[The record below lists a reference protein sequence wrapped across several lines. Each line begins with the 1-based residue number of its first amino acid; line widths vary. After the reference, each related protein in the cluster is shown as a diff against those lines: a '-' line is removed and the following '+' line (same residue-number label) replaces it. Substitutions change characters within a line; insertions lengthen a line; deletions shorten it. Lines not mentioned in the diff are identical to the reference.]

1 MVETRLIDGKAFAEQ
16 MRGRLAGDVAAF
28 IARTGVTPGLAVV
41 LVGTDPAS
49 TVYVRNKNKQ
59 TLEAGMASIE
69 HALPAETTEAALLA
83 LIDALN
89 ANPDVHGIL
98 VQLPLPGRRRCSPP
112 STPPRMSTASMW

>member
-16 MRGRLAGDVAAF
+16 MRARLAGDVAAF

-49 TVYVRNKNKQ
+49 AVYVRNKNKQ
-59 TLEAGMASIE
+59 TVEAGMASIE
-69 HALPAETTEAALLA
+69 HALPAETTEDALLA

-89 ANPDVHGIL
+89 ADPDVHGIL
-98 VQLPLPGRRRCSPP
+98 VQLPLPDHIDTQKVLAAIDP
-112 STPPRMSTASMW
+112 A